1 MSYQVLARK
10 WRPRLFRE
18 MVGQEHVLQA
28 LINALDNGRLHHAY
42 LFAGTRGVGK
52 TTIARILAKCLNCE
66 TGVSSEPCGQC
77 AACTE
82 IADGRFV
89 DLIEVDAASRT
100 KVEDTRELLENVQY
114 APTRGRYKVYLID
127 EVHMLSNSS
136 FNALLKTLEEPPPH
150 VKFLLATT
158 DPQKLPVT
166 VLSRC
171 LQFNLKNMSPER
183 VVEHLRFVLG
193 QEMVPF
199 EEGALWHLGR
209 AADGSMRD
217 AMSLTDQAIAFG
229 GGKIAEAEV
238 RAMLGSIDTGL
249 VWKLLEALTAES
261 ATALFAAVAEL
272 AEQAPDYSG
281 ALAELANN
289 LHRIAVAQVLP
300 QSVDNAL
307 GDGERL
313 SQFAARLAPE
323 NVQLYYQMALHARR
337 DLSLAPDPRSGFEM
351 ALLRMLAFRPQG
363 VADVPTAPLPATG
376 QAEPANVPQQTSA
389 EDAVKKPQAEVQ
401 PAEVGPDTRGAA
413 PAAEP
418 LPQAVPTHVEV
429 ARPEQGTPVPPAAE
443 NPAVHGQPQAGM
455 GAMAPSVGAEGT
467 VGGPAAGEPSV
478 GQNAA
483 VATGAMPPMSA
494 PAASEEAPGAPT
506 EAARDTSPQAPPSS
520 QNPQRPADDAPPW
533 DVEVSG
539 NAPQA
544 PMQAREQSA
553 PGADTRST
561 AENARE
567 VQAPAPA
574 ELAASAGAA
583 PAGEPA
589 ADERAALR
597 ALLREQVAA
606 VQSAPAA
613 PVPAPQPVAKP
624 QPQSAP
630 GARLESLTPGTWPAL
645 YGQLGVTGILHSIAF
660 HLELVGRQ
668 DNILS
673 FTLDESYSSLYDE
686 VHQRRLADVL
696 GDFFQ
701 QPVTVHIQVGQV
713 QGGTPARLA
722 AATREARAVAARDAL
737 SRDPLV
743 QELEQELGAEL
754 VSESLE
760 YLAESD

>member
-52 TTIARILAKCLNCE
+52 TSIARILAKCLNCE
-66 TGVSSEPCGQC
+66 SGVSSEPCGQC

-183 VVEHLRFVLG
+183 VVERLRFVLE

-238 RAMLGSIDTGL
+238 RAMLGSIDSGL
-249 VWKLLEALTAES
+249 VWKLLQALSQES
-261 ATALFAAVAEL
+261 APALFAAVEEL
-272 AEQAPDYSG
+272 AQQAPDYSA

-289 LHRIAVAQVLP
+289 LHRIAVTQVLP
-300 QSVDNAL
+300 ESVDNAL
-307 GDGERL
+307 GDAERL
-313 SQFAARLAPE
+313 RQHAAAMAPE
-323 NVQLYYQMALHARR
+323 NVQLYYQMALLARR
-337 DLSLAPDPRSGFEM
+337 DLPLAPDPRSGFEM

-363 VADVPTAPLPATG
+363 IADIPRAKLPATETPSAESAPP
-376 QAEPANVPQQTSA
+376 QAETPQAAVPPAEPAVNSATSVTPEA
-389 EDAVKKPQAEVQ
+389 PAPEKEEAPVKKSPLEAA
-401 PAEVGPDTRGAA
+401 PAEVGAA
-413 PAAEP
+413 VVFRAAEGY
-418 LPQAVPTHVEV
+418 A
-429 ARPEQGTPVPPAAE
+429 
-443 NPAVHGQPQAGM
+443 
-455 GAMAPSVGAEGT
+455 GAEVT
-467 VGGPAAGEPSV
+467 
-478 GQNAA
+478 
-483 VATGAMPPMSA
+483 
-494 PAASEEAPGAPT
+494 
-506 EAARDTSPQAPPSS
+506 
-520 QNPQRPADDAPPW
+520 
-533 DVEVSG
+533 
-539 NAPQA
+539 
-544 PMQAREQSA
+544 
-553 PGADTRST
+553 
-561 AENARE
+561 
-567 VQAPAPA
+567 PAPA
-574 ELAASAGAA
+574 SQPVAVEPEQDSRPPWEEPVAEHQPPQQELQPLQQESQ
-583 PAGEPA
+583 PLQKEPQPREA
-589 ADERAALR
+589 IEQPVQEVPPGTGHTQDDPSTAIQPVDERAAM
-597 ALLREQVAA
+597 RERLKQQVAA
-606 VQSAPAA
+606 VESAPPAPVQSEPQPAAA
-613 PVPAPQPVAKP
+613 PKAKVPQ
-624 QPQSAP
+624 
-630 GARLESLTPGTWPAL
+630 ARLEALTPNSWPAL
-645 YGQLGVTGILHSIAF
+645 YSQLGITGILHSIAF

-701 QPVTVHIQVGQV
+701 QPVTVHIQVGAV
-713 QGGTPARLA
+713 HGSTPARLV
-722 AATREARAVAARDAL
+722 AATREARAAAARDAL
-737 SRDPLV
+737 SGDPLV
-743 QELEQELGAEL
+743 RELQDELGAEL
-754 VSESLE
+754 VPDSVE
-760 YLAESD
+760 YLNDLESEQSE